1 MFGTFFRDI
10 HRIAKELHTANVIDA
25 ERNALLEYLIPA
37 DSNPSSDLM
46 PLSREYIRQIHLT
59 EKVCDDECAK

>member
-10 HRIAKELHTANVIDA
+10 HRIAQELHNANVINA
-25 ERNALLEYLIPA
+25 ERNTILEYLIPI
-37 DSNPSSDLM
+37 DRNPSSDPM

-59 EKVCDDECAK
+59 EKVCDECTK